1 MAIVRSLR
9 RHPRVEIINM
19 VDVMFFLL
27 AFFML
32 FSTFRTTPAGLDV
45 QLPRAATAQREP
57 AAELL
62 VTVDAQGRL
71 YLDGREVSAGRLQE
85 LAAQAVRQRP
95 DVMAIVRADRQ
106 VAYEYVVQAI
116 DALRLAGVY
125 RLALAVQLSQLPQPS
140 RL

>member
-62 VTVDAQGRL
+62 VTVDARGRL